1 MDRREEEGRGGAAAA
16 SDLASSTRRRREAPP
31 AQAKKPAEAPGDEKA
46 DEGKDDEKRPRRGAR
61 RRGAAPTEEKE
72 EDDAVAELP
81 LAARVFGALLD
92 GAPPPKPPDGVA
104 AAWFAR
110 APAAPGASA
119 AAAAAPPSFAA
130 PRRVR
135 DHLAAFVAAAARA
148 EAAWAADDAR
158 KVFAEAVAAV
168 DGALDPAALV
178 ALAEVD
184 SSALARARLDPRTA
198 DAPDLAARLHWLAA
212 EGAAARGDAFVART
226 EFQACARA
234 LLRHGGVDACVE
246 INQYVGCTVLALSSG
261 EEPAS
266 PRHRAGVASMAWR
279 PTRRFSTNA
288 P

>member
-1 MDRREEEGRGGAAAA
+1 MQARRSCSRRP
-16 SDLASSTRRRREAPP
+16 STR
-31 AQAKKPAEAPGDEKA
+31 
-46 DEGKDDEKRPRRGAR
+46 
-61 RRGAAPTEEKE
+61 
-72 EDDAVAELP
+72 
-81 LAARVFGALLD
+81 
-92 GAPPPKPPDGVA
+92 
-104 AAWFAR
+104 AR
-110 APAAPGASA
+110 AAAPGAAA

-212 EGAAARGDAFVART
+212 EGAAARGDAFVARA

-234 LLRHGGVDACVE
+234 LLKHGGVDACVE
-246 INQYVGCTVLALSSG
+246 INQCVGCTTIIHYGTGRL
-261 EEPAS
+261 PA
-266 PRHRAGVASMAWR
+266 PN
-279 PTRRFSTNA
+279 STS
-288 P
+288 